1 MVSNARRAAAL
12 NLLAATGMRR
22 SNYAPPGVRLLWF
35 LGVDA
40 PPPHFASFPAAA
52 LVTGSVF
59 GVMFGLAEK
68 LLRRFTFT
76 SRAMS
81 LPEIATIA
89 LTVGVVMASYYAYG
103 RRKHRLP
110 SWRDLGGVSNG

>member
-40 PPPHFASFPAAA
+40 PPPHFARFANIA
-52 LVTGSVF
+52 LAMASVF
-59 GVMFGLAEK
+59 GVTYGLLLWLIEGRAQFTPMPFALLRVVVPGLLYGLA
-68 LLRRFTFT
+68 
-76 SRAMS
+76 
-81 LPEIATIA
+81 
-89 LTVGVVMASYYAYG
+89 MAQYYAYG
-103 RRKHRLP
+103 RHKYRLP
-110 SWRDLGGVSNG
+110 SWSDLPAEP